1 MSALKNGSVALL
13 VSALAFGTSA
23 ATFSWTSAGDI
34 LTFDI
39 HAQNENLNSA
49 ACQAVYESLVRWTRD
64 MKVEPSLAVSWRR
77 VPDGFEFKLRP
88 GVRFHEGEPLTAD
101 DVVFSYERALS
112 AKSQFKSHTTGITGV
127 KKIDDMTV
135 VVLTK
140 NGSPV
145 LLNQMVD
152 LRIMSKSWAQKH
164 GALEVQ
170 DFINKQEAYAARH
183 ANGTGP
189 FKLKSREVDVKTV
202 FEENTDWWDQKNR
215 VGNATEVV
223 YMPIKSA
230 ATRTAALL
238 SGQVDFV
245 LDPATQD
252 LKRLAAEPHVKVL
265 DGPENRALMVSLD
278 QYRDSSPYIWDAR
291 GAKMTVN
298 PFKDRRV
305 REAMNIAVNR
315 TGLVRGVMR
324 GSAVATGSIVAS
336 NVNGWTRQ
344 AAAVPPYD
352 LKRAKELLRQAGYAD
367 GFTFSIDC
375 PNNRWINDENVCKAL
390 AGMWAK
396 IGLKVNVNAMPR
408 AQFFPKVLTFDSSAG
423 LVGWGASTFDALYP
437 LQSLSATFDKKS
449 GNGIS
454 NIGRVSNAKMDELL
468 AKIRAE
474 ENPNR
479 RNELLGEALLLDHDE
494 VLHIPLHE
502 QTIPWAMNARI
513 DTVHRPDN
521 RLRLDWVRI
530 KEK

>member
-1 MSALKNGSVALL
+1 MSVFRNGSVALL
-13 VSALAFGTSA
+13 VAALSFGATA

-39 HAQNENLNSA
+39 HAQNENLNST
-49 ACQAVYESLVRWTRD
+49 ACQAVYESLVRWDRN
-64 MKVEPSLAVSWRR
+64 MKVEPSLAVSWKR
-77 VPDGFEFKLRP
+77 VPEGFEFKLRP
-88 GVRFHEGEPLTAD
+88 GVRFHEGEPFTAD

-112 AKSQFKSHTTGITGV
+112 PKSQFKSHTTGITGV

-170 DFINKQEAYAARH
+170 DFINKQEAYVARH

-202 FEENTDWWDQKNR
+202 FVANEQWWDQKNR
-215 VGNATEVV
+215 AGNATEVV

-252 LKRLAAEPHVKVL
+252 LKRLAAESNVKVL
-265 DGPENRALMVSLD
+265 EGPENRVLMVSLD
-278 QYRDSSPYIWDAR
+278 QFRDESPYIWNDM
-291 GAKMTVN
+291 GEKMKTN

-305 REAMNIAVNR
+305 REALNIAVNR
-315 TGLVRGVMR
+315 PGLVRGVMR

-336 NVNGWTRQ
+336 NVNGWTAQ
-344 AAAVPPYD
+344 AAAVPAYD
-352 LKRAKELLRQAGYAD
+352 VNRAKELLKQAGYAK

-390 AGMWAK
+390 SGMWAK
-396 IGLKVNVNAMPR
+396 IGIKVNVNAMPR

-437 LQSLSATFDKKS
+437 LQSLSATFDKSS

-454 NIGRVSNAKMDELL
+454 NIGRVSNAKMDGLL
-468 AKIRAE
+468 ARIRDE
-474 ENPNR
+474 EDPVR
-479 RNELLGEALLLDHDE
+479 RNALIAEALLLDHDE

-502 QTIPWAMNARI
+502 QTIPWAMGKRI
-513 DTVHRPDN
+513 DAVHRPDN
-521 RLRLDWVRI
+521 RLNFDWVRI
-530 KEK
+530 REK

>member
-1 MSALKNGSVALL
+1 MSALRDGFA
-13 VSALAFGTSA
+13 ALALTSIAFGASA

-39 HAQNENLNSA
+39 HAQNENLNST
-49 ACQAVYESLVRWTRD
+49 ACQAVYEGLVRWSRD
-64 MKVEPSLAVSWRR
+64 MKVEPALALSWKR
-77 VPDGFEFKLRP
+77 VPEGFEFKLRP
-88 GVRFHEGEPLTAD
+88 GVKFHEGQTLTAD

-112 AKSQFKSHTTGITGV
+112 PKSQFKSATTGITGV
-127 KKIDDMTV
+127 KKIDDLTV
-135 VVLTK
+135 LVQTK

-145 LLNQMVD
+145 LLNQMVE
-152 LRIMSKSWAQKH
+152 LRIMNKAWAQEH

-202 FEENTDWWDQKNR
+202 FEQNKDWWDQKNR
-215 VGNATEVV
+215 VGNATEIV

-252 LKRLAAEPHVKVL
+252 LKRLAKEPGVTIL
-265 DGPENRALMVSLD
+265 EGPENRALMVSLD
-278 QYRDSSPYIWDAR
+278 QFRDESPYIWDVK

-298 PFKDRRV
+298 PFKDKRV
-305 REAMNIAVNR
+305 RQAMNLSVNR
-315 TGLVRGVMR
+315 AGMVRGVMR
-324 GSAVATGSIVAS
+324 GSAVATGTIVAS
-336 NVNGWTRQ
+336 NVNGWTSE

-352 LKRAKELLRQAGYAD
+352 LKRAKALLSEAGYPN
-367 GFTFSIDC
+367 GFAFSIDC

-423 LVGWGASTFDALYP
+423 LVGWGASTFDALYS

-454 NIGRVSNAKMDELL
+454 NIGRVSNPRMDQLIAQIRDEEDSVKRNRLL
-468 AKIRAE
+468 A
-474 ENPNR
+474 
-479 RNELLGEALLLDHDE
+479 EALQLDHDE
-494 VLHIPLHE
+494 VLHITLHE
-502 QTIPWAMNARI
+502 QTIPWAMSRRI
-513 DTVHRPDN
+513 QTVHRPNN
-521 RLRLDWVRI
+521 RLMMDWV
-530 KEK
+530 KVQEK